1 MQSLCAVG
9 LVMQWRCLLKLL
21 LGLAP
26 PLYQKPTF
34 QVVAILDRIL
44 LCPRAGEIELRYKQD
59 SKLETKVPNYRF
71 YNFSK
76 RIESLMR
83 YHHRATV
90 QRTGNNFTF
99 KI

>member
-1 MQSLCAVG
+1 MITQMQSLCAVG

-44 LCPRAGEIELRYKQD
+44 LCPRAGEIEL
-59 SKLETKVPNYRF
+59 S
-71 YNFSK
+71 
-76 RIESLMR
+76 RITLQAR
-83 YHHRATV
+83 LKA
-90 QRTGNNFTF
+90 GNEGTQLQILQLF
-99 KI
+99 KTY

>member
-1 MQSLCAVG
+1 MITQMQSLCAVV

-44 LCPRAGEIELRYKQD
+44 LCPRTGEIEL
-59 SKLETKVPNYRF
+59 S
-71 YNFSK
+71 
-76 RIESLMR
+76 RITLQTR
-83 YHHRATV
+83 LKA
-90 QRTGNNFTF
+90 GNEGNQLQLLQLF
-99 KI
+99 KTH

>member
-1 MQSLCAVG
+1 MITQMQSLCAVG

-44 LCPRAGEIELRYKQD
+44 LFPRAGEIELSRITLQTRLKAGNERYPITD
-59 SKLETKVPNYRF
+59 STTFQNAL
-71 YNFSK
+71 
-76 RIESLMR
+76 SL
-83 YHHRATV
+83 
-90 QRTGNNFTF
+90 
-99 KI
+99 